1 MEPIY
6 LVCECKTQRII
17 MLSYPDFNSYIELM
31 VKITSVFP
39 FKYICRGNELFIAKR
54 LFLTDGRSG
63 GRCTVTV

>member
-1 MEPIY
+1 
-6 LVCECKTQRII
+6 